1 MHGRRDYRDI
11 GAIAIYLIL
20 SVLFFGRGLL
30 GHFTTTHIGVS
41 EDPPLMMWFLV
52 WWPHAIGNR
61 INPML
66 TSAIWAPPGVNLAWE
81 TALPLLSLIA
91 APITYSS
98 GPIAALNVLCLVGP
112 AGFRLRRIYPV
123 PLCHQAVL
131 ACVGGRIPI
140 RVFAF
145 HREPHDLRASD
156 SYLDVRTATGLLL
169 FATAVQWGHHVAQ
182 IRNPDDISASRAVS
196 NLSRDFRHRDPILR
210 ARTVAG
216 SWPNFG

>member
-1 MHGRRDYRDI
+1 MPGRRDYRDI

-66 TSAIWAPPGVNLAWE
+66 TSAIWAPSGVNLAWG

-91 APITYSS
+91 APITYSI
-98 GPIAALNVLCLVGP
+98 GPIAALNTLCLVGP
-112 AGFRLRRIYPV
+112 AFSACAAYILCRYVTRQYWSSFTGGYIFGFSPFIASHLTYAHLTLIWMCV
-123 PLCHQAVL
+123 PPL
-131 ACVGGRIPI
+131 
-140 RVFAF
+140 
-145 HREPHDLRASD
+145 
-156 SYLDVRTATGLLL
+156 
-169 FATAVQWGHHVAQ
+169 
-182 IRNPDDISASRAVS
+182 
-196 NLSRDFRHRDPILR
+196 
-210 ARTVAG
+210 
-216 SWPNFG
+216 